1 MSLNKTYSKRFM
13 NNGYLIEIDV
23 FKIHV
28 QSTAREIEFL
38 GINANVIRTGANH
51 SPRIALG

>member
-38 GINANVIRTGANH
+38 GINVNVIRTGANH